1 MDAGGVVMGRRAKH
15 SRADH
20 RAAAAGL
27 REMPGVE
34 LLVGT
39 YRAGSLSPD
48 GMVHAVQKGLHGYT
62 PAGSFEART
71 EPVGDETGL
80 YVRYIG
86 QPAEVT
92 S

>member
-1 MDAGGVVMGRRAKH
+1 MTGRRAK
-15 SRADH
+15 RPMADH
-20 RAAAAGL
+20 GASAAGL

-39 YRAGSLSPD
+39 YRAGSNSANSLA
-48 GMVHAVQKGLHGYT
+48 GKIHKGQHGYS
-62 PAGSFEART
+62 PAGAFEART

-86 QPAEVT
+86 QPEQVPL
-92 S
+92 